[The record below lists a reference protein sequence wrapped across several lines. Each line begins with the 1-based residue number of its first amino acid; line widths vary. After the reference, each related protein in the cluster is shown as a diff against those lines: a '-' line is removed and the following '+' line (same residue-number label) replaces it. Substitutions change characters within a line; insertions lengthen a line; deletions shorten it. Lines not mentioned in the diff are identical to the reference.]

1 MKRCPSRAR
10 RRTHEET
17 GWRAAGSSRNRVIG
31 LLRKPPPRVTVFSGT
46 TSQWVAPT
54 CFSWEGDIDAQ
65 QCLTQAAERATQ
77 GQTKRL
83 NVIPE
88 KVVGISVDPSVAESG
103 WYPTVGGQ
111 RLTQDTLNETYFR
124 FSFPRV
130 PASPQGYPLAIVSE
144 GEQKGLG
151 RPVGRPARLPRTQT
165 SS

>member
-1 MKRCPSRAR
+1 MKRLA
-10 RRTHEET
+10 
-17 GWRAAGSSRNRVIG
+17 GALLAVAATVSLASCE
-31 LLRKPPPRVTVFSGT
+31 KPPPRVTVFSGT

-65 QCLTQAAERATQ
+65 QCLTQAAERVTQ

-144 GEQKGLG
+144 GEQKG
-151 RPVGRPARLPRTQT
+151 VWVVRLDVQPG
-165 SS
+165 S